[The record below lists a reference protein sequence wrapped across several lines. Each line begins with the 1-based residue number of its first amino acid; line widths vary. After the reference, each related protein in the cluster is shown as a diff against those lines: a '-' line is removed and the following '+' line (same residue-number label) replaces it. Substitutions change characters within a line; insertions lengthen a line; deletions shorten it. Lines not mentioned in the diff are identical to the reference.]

1 MKDFINKNIK
11 DIKPSGIRKFF
22 DIANMYD
29 DVISLSVG
37 EPDFETP
44 YEIVRAGIDALEDG
58 KTFYTSNSG
67 LESLRNKIC
76 EYYKRKYNC
85 NYENKEVLV
94 TAGSSESIDISLR
107 ALIEE
112 GDEVIILSPSYVS
125 YEPCI
130 KMCGGLVKT
139 INLKEENNFELTK
152 EELLA
157 AITNKTKV
165 LLLNY
170 PNNPTGATLSYK
182 NLLDIASI
190 CKEKDIFVISDEI
203 YSELVYNKE
212 FISIASLE
220 GMKERTLVIN
230 GFSKAYSMTGWRLGY
245 LLGPSNIVKE
255 VTKIHQFVIMCAP
268 TISQYAALVA
278 LDIKLDKEVEKMR
291 LEYDRRRIYL
301 INSLRKLGL
310 NTFEPT
316 GAFYVFP
323 SIKKFNMKSE
333 EFCLKLLEEEKVAV
347 VPGTAFGEAGE
358 GYIRISY
365 AYSLED
371 LNLALDKIEA
381 FINKIS

>member
-333 EFCLKLLEEEKVAV
+333 EFCLKLLEEEKVADRKSV
-347 VPGTAFGEAGE
+347 V
-358 GYIRISY
+358 
-365 AYSLED
+365 
-371 LNLALDKIEA
+371 
-381 FINKIS
+381 